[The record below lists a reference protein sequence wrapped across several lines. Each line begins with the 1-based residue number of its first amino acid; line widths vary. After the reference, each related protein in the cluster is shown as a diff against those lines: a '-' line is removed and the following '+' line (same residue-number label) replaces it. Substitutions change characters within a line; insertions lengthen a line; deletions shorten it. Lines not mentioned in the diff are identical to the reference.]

1 MDGKKQVEA
10 AKLFGVTRRAI
21 SKWLKAYRLGGMP
34 ALQAKAK
41 GRPKGG
47 SLEPWQAAQIAK
59 TVIDHHPEQLKLPF
73 YLWTREAVA
82 DLIKRR
88 FGIKVSLSSAGRYL
102 KRWGFTPQKPV
113 RRALEQNPTVKRSL
127 ADRDGLRGR
136 AKQARA
142 DALPEV
148 SVYGTFLRYQDP
160 GFFNSPNIDEFPPEI
175 LQAFRPIASN
185 LWDGYA
191 SVRQT
196 LWSFSLGKAIRAAGY
211 AEHLGEENVRSARQD
226 TALRAVFAYNA
237 HLLALEQV
245 EVAEKVV
252 RQKERQ
258 LEMSRN
264 RRKAGVATDLE
275 VLRFEVDLAN
285 ARTTLLRLHGAAD
298 LARGDLNAVMVE
310 PTDNA
315 IEPVDTLEFVEAGA
329 EQQEVVREAIASRPE
344 VKAVSW
350 NEKIYDEAIGIYKA
364 DMQPRLDFNGAY
376 GWSVRDTANFFEPNY
391 KKWSLAVTLKI
402 PVFDGWRTA
411 GKVAQARADRAKVG
425 QDRVALETLIDL
437 EAKQAVDRLRVAA
450 SVYRSTELNV
460 TQARKALEMTEA
472 NFRLGAA
479 TTLDVLDAQ
488 AALTQAEFSRVE
500 ALHAHANAR
509 AGLRYVV
516 GQDPLAEGPLA
527 LPPAPQQQPPPPATT
542 TDLLPAADPGDTGTT
557 TAGRD

>member
-1 MDGKKQVEA
+1 MNRSPLA
-10 AKLFGVTRRAI
+10 ALLVVVAAVAASAEPLSRA
-21 SKWLKAYRLGGMP
+21 
-34 ALQAKAK
+34 
-41 GRPKGG
+41 
-47 SLEPWQAAQIAK
+47 
-59 TVIDHHPEQLKLPF
+59 
-73 YLWTREAVA
+73 EAVA
-82 DLIKRR
+82 
-88 FGIKVSLSSAGRYL
+88 
-102 KRWGFTPQKPV
+102 
-113 RRALEQNPTVKRSL
+113 RALERNPTILRSF

-226 TALRAVFAYNA
+226 VALRAVFAYNA
-237 HLLALEQV
+237 YLLALEQV
-245 EVAEKVV
+245 KVGQTV
-252 RQKERQ
+252 VSQKEKQ

-264 RRKAGVATDLE
+264 RRGAGVATDLE

-285 ARTTLLRLHGAAD
+285 ARTTLLRLSGAAD

-310 PTDNA
+310 PTDKA
-315 IEPVDTLEFVEAGA
+315 IEPTDALEFQDTPAD
-329 EQQEVVREAIASRPE
+329 QQQVVREAIASRPE
-344 VKAVSW
+344 VAAVSW

-364 DMQPRLDFNGAY
+364 DMQPRLDFSSAF
-376 GWSVRDTANFFEPNY
+376 GWSVRDTGNFFEPNY

-450 SVYRSTELNV
+450 SVFRSAELNV

-472 NFRLGAA
+472 NYRLGAA

-500 ALHAHANAR
+500 ALAVHANAR
-509 AGLRYVV
+509 AGLRYVI
-516 GQDPLAEGPLA
+516 GQSPIEDG
-527 LPPAPQQQPPPPATT
+527 LPPLVPPPAATPQA
-542 TDLLPAADPGDTGTT
+542 LAPAGDEALVA
-557 TAGRD
+557 TAGRE

>member
-1 MDGKKQVEA
+1 M
-10 AKLFGVTRRAI
+10 TRRVLA
-21 SKWLKAYRLGGMP
+21 
-34 ALQAKAK
+34 ALALAAAAL
-41 GRPKGG
+41 PV
-47 SLEPWQAAQIAK
+47 SAEPLSRA
-59 TVIDHHPEQLKLPF
+59 
-73 YLWTREAVA
+73 EAVA
-82 DLIKRR
+82 
-88 FGIKVSLSSAGRYL
+88 
-102 KRWGFTPQKPV
+102 
-113 RRALEQNPTVKRSL
+113 RALERNPTVKRSL

-191 SVRQT
+191 SLRQT

-211 AEHLGEENVRSARQD
+211 AEHLGDENVRTARQD
-226 TALRAVFAYNA
+226 TALRAIFAYNA
-237 HLLALEQV
+237 YLLALEQV
-245 EVAEKVV
+245 KVAERVV

-264 RRKAGVATDLE
+264 RRGAGVATDLE

-285 ARTTLLRLHGAAD
+285 ARTTLLRLEGAAD

-310 PTDNA
+310 PTDQP
-315 IEPVDTLEFVEAGA
+315 IEPTDRLEFEDTLAD
-329 EQQEVVREAIASRPE
+329 QQAVVREAVASRPE
-344 VKAVSW
+344 VKAVAW

-364 DMQPRLDFNGAY
+364 DMQPRLDFNAAY
-376 GWSVRDTANFFEPNY
+376 GWSVRDTGNFFEPNY
-391 KKWSLAVTLKI
+391 KKWNLAVTLKV

-460 TQARKALEMTEA
+460 AQARRALDMTEGT
-472 NFRLGAA
+472 FRLGAA

-509 AGLRYVV
+509 AGLRYVM
-516 GQDPLAEGPLA
+516 GQDPLDAGSPPPVSPA
-527 LPPAPQQQPPPPATT
+527 PPAPQALAPAGGE
-542 TDLLPAADPGDTGTT
+542 DSAVNAGLERGTP
-557 TAGRD
+557 